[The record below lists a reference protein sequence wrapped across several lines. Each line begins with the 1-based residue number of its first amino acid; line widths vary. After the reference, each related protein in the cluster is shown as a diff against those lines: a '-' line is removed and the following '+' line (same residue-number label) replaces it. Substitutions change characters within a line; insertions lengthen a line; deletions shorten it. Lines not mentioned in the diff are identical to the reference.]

1 MVLNNESSDLPCSA
15 EVELPDSVVV
25 CLDCDLLQT
34 LPENPVNE
42 EVLTCCRCGSP
53 LHHKESGSLEVPLAL
68 MWTVAILF
76 SIANVFPIIS
86 LDASGIHRS
95 ATIIEAVQTLWQE
108 NMQLVSVL
116 VMTTTVLAP
125 GLEILALTTLL
136 TCIHWRF
143 YLPGLHALLH
153 MTAHCRP
160 WSMVEVFVLGVL
172 VSVVKLSHLA
182 HISAGIAL
190 WSYAGVILLFAA
202 AGAHL
207 EPKSLWA
214 RLPADGH

>member
-1 MVLNNESSDLPCSA
+1 MESNNVSSDLPD
-15 EVELPDSVVV
+15 EGELDLPDSVVV
-25 CLDCDLLQT
+25 CLECDLLQS
-34 LPENPVNE
+34 LPESPVNE
-42 EVLTCCRCGSP
+42 ELLTCCRCGSP
-53 LHHKESGSLEVPLAL
+53 LHHQENGSLEVPLAL
-68 MWTVAILF
+68 MWAVAILF
-76 SIANVFPIIS
+76 TIANVFPIIS

-95 ATIIEAVQTLWQE
+95 ASIIEAVQTLWQE
-108 NMQLVSVL
+108 DMQLVSVL
-116 VMTTTVLAP
+116 VLTTTVLAP

-136 TCIHWRF
+136 TCIHWRI
-143 YLPGLHALLH
+143 YPPGLHTLLH

-202 AGAHL
+202 ASAHL

-214 RLPADGH
+214 QLPFDDH